1 MPRVVTSGNAI
12 AVGEPFLASRVD
24 QNRPERFVACVE
36 RLAGELNATTQEI
49 TIAVAEHR

>member
-12 AVGEPFLASRVD
+12 AVGEPFLASRIH
-24 QNRPERFVACVE
+24 QHRAERFVACVE
-36 RLAGELNATTQEI
+36 RLAGELNATAQET